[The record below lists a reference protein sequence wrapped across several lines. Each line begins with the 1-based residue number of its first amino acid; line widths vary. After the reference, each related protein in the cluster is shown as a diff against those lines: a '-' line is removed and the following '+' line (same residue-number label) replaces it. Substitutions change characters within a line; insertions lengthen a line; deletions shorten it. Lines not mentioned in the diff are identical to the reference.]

1 MSSKP
6 GSARSI
12 ASQLVI
18 LFTLAATLL
27 LCCGFAIFYV
37 VVIRHALEEDNEMLA
52 DKMAAVRADLERA
65 HGPQLLAD
73 ELNLPRKGERVVY
86 WVRVLDAA
94 GKMRAEANGMPRDL
108 RAEIF
113 PTPLPNESSTPKEFR
128 AGRNFFALASAR
140 ESIDGQDY
148 IIQVAQDRSS
158 DRQFTRWLRILL
170 FSLIALGALAS
181 VLIAVRVTRRG
192 LRPLVDMTQALE
204 RVGPKRLHERV
215 PPAGWP
221 RELQPLVV
229 AFDQM
234 LDRLED
240 SFTRLSQFSAD
251 LAHELRTPIANL
263 RGESEVALTRP
274 RTTDEYREVIESGVA
289 ECERLSGIIENL
301 LFLAR
306 AEAADGPVERKVFDG
321 RSAVQKIISYYESV
335 AEEHGITLSLQGD
348 GEIYADQ
355 LLFSRALGNLVENAL
370 RYTPDGGKIAIAL
383 QNNAAES
390 SITVR
395 DNGAGI
401 AAQHLPRVF
410 DRFYRADSSRSS
422 KGSGLGLALVKSI
435 MDLHG
440 GTATME
446 STPGDGTLVRL
457 NFPNESKSR
466 AAVA

>member
-94 GKMRAEANGMPRDL
+94 GKKRAEAGMHGICARKFFRPRCL
-108 RAEIF
+108 TSRRRRRNFAPGGISSPWPVRANRSIRITSF
-113 PTPLPNESSTPKEFR
+113 RWRRIDRATGNSR
-128 AGRNFFALASAR
+128 AGCASSCSA
-140 ESIDGQDY
+140 
-148 IIQVAQDRSS
+148 V
-158 DRQFTRWLRILL
+158 
-170 FSLIALGALAS
+170 ALGALAS

-383 QNNAAES
+383 Q
-390 SITVR
+390 
-395 DNGAGI
+395 
-401 AAQHLPRVF
+401 
-410 DRFYRADSSRSS
+410 
-422 KGSGLGLALVKSI
+422 KS
-435 MDLHG
+435 H
-440 GTATME
+440 
-446 STPGDGTLVRL
+446 
-457 NFPNESKSR
+457 
-466 AAVA
+466 